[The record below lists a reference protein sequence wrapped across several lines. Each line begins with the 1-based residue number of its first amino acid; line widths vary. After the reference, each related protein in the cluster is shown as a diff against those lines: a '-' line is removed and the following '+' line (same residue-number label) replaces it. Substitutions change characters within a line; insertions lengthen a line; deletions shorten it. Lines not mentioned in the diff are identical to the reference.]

1 MFHENNIYKKG
12 NTLMNAKQYI
22 TNLFKQIFTKELLNR
37 LKILIK
43 NSHLEVTANIHSLRK
58 NDAKLFLNN
67 LINCSRIAFTLIVI
81 HGYHHGHV
89 LKDMLANDFDN
100 PHVAE
105 KHCLTD
111 NPGRTRM
118 TICAYGT

>member
-58 NDAKLFLNN
+58 K
-67 LINCSRIAFTLIVI
+67 
-81 HGYHHGHV
+81 
-89 LKDMLANDFDN
+89 
-100 PHVAE
+100 
-105 KHCLTD
+105 
-111 NPGRTRM
+111 
-118 TICAYGT
+118 